1 MHNRLVTMLAVAL
14 VTASVGGVGAT
25 ASVGQQDAD
34 RLSGQQRSQQAQRCN
49 FTQLYDRTI
58 DSVVSVQVTTR
69 DGQSGLGS
77 GFLYDDNLVVTNQ
90 HVVANATTVELQFNR
105 GEWRTATVVGT
116 DPYSDLAVLRVRNV
130 PGYAAP
136 LSVADGRTE
145 PGAPVAAFGS
155 PLGLQG
161 TITRGVVSGL
171 DRTIPSQQGFSI
183 PDVIQTDAPI
193 NPGNSGGPLVNCAG
207 EVVGVNTAGIQAS
220 ENLGFA
226 IPAEV
231 IRRVVPSLVED
242 GSYSHAFLG
251 ISSTELSPTVA
262 EANGLERPQGV
273 LVVDVLAN
281 SPASGVLQGSQR
293 TRTVEGTEVPVGGD
307 VIVRIAGQPVQS
319 AEDLSSALAES
330 RPGETVTMTVVRNG
344 ERQQIRVTLGERP
357 APDQ

>member
-1 MHNRLVTMLAVAL
+1 MQNRLVTVLVVAL
-14 VTASVGGVGAT
+14 VTASAGGVAAT
-25 ASVGQQDAD
+25 ASVGQQDD
-34 RLSGQQRSQQAQRCN
+34 RASGQQEQQQGRQCN
-49 FTQLYDRTI
+49 FTQLYDRAI
-58 DSVVSVQVTTR
+58 DSVVSVRVTTE

-90 HVVANATTVELQFNR
+90 HVVANATNVELQFDR

-136 LSVADGRTE
+136 LPVADGQAE
-145 PGAPVAAFGS
+145 PGAPVAALGS

-161 TITRGVVSGL
+161 TITRGIVSGL
-171 DRTIPSQQGFSI
+171 NRTIPSQQGFSI

-207 EVVGVNTAGIQAS
+207 EVVGVNTAGIRAS

-231 IRRVVPSLVED
+231 IRRVVPPLVEN

-251 ISSTELSPTVA
+251 ISSTELSPVVA
-262 EANGLERPQGV
+262 EANGLERAQGV

-293 TRTVEGTEVPVGGD
+293 TRTVEGVEVPVGGD
-307 VIVRIAGQPVQS
+307 VIVRVDGQPVQS
-319 AEDLSSALAES
+319 AEDLSSVLAES

-344 ERQQIRVTLGERP
+344 ERQQVRVTLGRRSP
-357 APDQ
+357 PDQ